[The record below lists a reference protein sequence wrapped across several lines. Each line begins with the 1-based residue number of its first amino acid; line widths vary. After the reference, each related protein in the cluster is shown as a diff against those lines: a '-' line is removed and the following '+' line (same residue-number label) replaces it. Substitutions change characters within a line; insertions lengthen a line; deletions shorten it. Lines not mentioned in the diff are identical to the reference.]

1 MAGSLEAFKLFNSQQ
16 RKPRQEARQEPT
28 SDTPAETPTSNTA
41 QQPPETTTPASDASD
56 VAQDQT
62 ATEQAVP
69 ENGLK
74 VCVANT
80 MAYNRREQNYREVE
94 HRMAELNRG

>member
-16 RKPRQEARQEPT
+16 RKPRQEPT
-28 SDTPAETPTSNTA
+28 SDTPTETPSSNTSD
-41 QQPPETTTPASDASD
+41 QSPETTTPASDASE
-56 VAQDQT
+56 VAQDQ
-62 ATEQAVP
+62 AAAEQAMP

-94 HRMAELNRG
+94 QRMAELNRG